1 MKQNPLITVIVPVY
15 KVEKYLV
22 QCVNSIKNQTYQ
34 NLEIILVDDGSPDEC
49 PQMCDEIA
57 KSDSRIKVIHKEN
70 GGLSDARNVATAV
83 AKGEYITFIDSDDC
97 VNQNYIEI
105 LYNLIEENNA
115 EISVCNIVRF
125 VDKIPTVDVNIK
137 DLKVLTNIKAMES
150 MFYQIELEFFACC
163 KMYKSEIVKNNPYPK
178 GRLYEDVFTTYKMLF
193 EAKKVAIIQNK
204 LYYYRDNPNSIMN
217 QKFTT
222 RMFDQLDGA
231 DGFVNFVKSN
241 CSEILPS
248 AYSRKF
254 SSYSQVLRWTKNAP
268 NTPEIQEKRDYIWKF
283 LKEYQWKM
291 FADKKAR
298 LKNRLAPLVMIF
310 GQKFFMKF

>member
-34 NLEIILVDDGSPDEC
+34 NLEIILVDDGSPDKC

-57 KSDSRIKVIHKEN
+57 KSDSRITVIHKEN

-105 LYNLIEENNA
+105 LYRLIEDNNA

-125 VDKIPTVDVNIK
+125 VDKLPSVDVNIK
-137 DLKVLTNIKAMES
+137 DLKVLSNIKAMES

-163 KMYKSEIVKNNPYPK
+163 KMYKSEIVKRNPYPK
-178 GRLYEDVFTTYKMLF
+178 GRLYEDVFTTYKMLY
-193 EAKKVAIIQNK
+193 EANKVAIIQNK

-231 DGFVNFVKSN
+231 DGFVTFVKNN
-241 CSEILPS
+241 CPEILPA

-254 SSYSQVLRWTKNAP
+254 SSYSQVLRWTRNAP
-268 NTPEIQEKRDYIWKF
+268 DTLEIQEKRDYIWKF

-291 FADKKAR
+291 FADKNAR
-298 LKNRLAPLVMIF
+298 LKNRLAPLIMIF